1 MKRALRVLLV
11 GVVAGGAI
19 GYGAIANQ
27 AKAASTMTLQL
38 QLTINCHRELGN
50 NGGPFRTC
58 VDTGATLDGS
68 FVGYSGISD
77 FGPTQGGPCNEPWT
91 LSSGPDRLSGTIT
104 CNGPGTIPQVS
115 VTGGSGRFAGYTAP
129 PTPQPTFAYAD
140 VDVPPIVVD
149 IPATP
154 VREETT
160 FPLCGYGGNGFGS
173 ASPVCPETGDGTG
186 LVILTLTGP

>member
-1 MKRALRVLLV
+1 VKRALRFLLV

-38 QLTINCHRELGN
+38 QLTIRCQRTLGN
-50 NGGPFRTC
+50 SNFMMYRTC
-58 VDTGATLDGS
+58 IDTGATLDGS
-68 FVGYSGISD
+68 FVGDSGVTD
-77 FGPTQGGPCNEPWT
+77 FGPTQGGPCYEPWT
-91 LSSGPDRLSGTIT
+91 LSGGPDRLSGIIT

-129 PTPQPTFAYAD
+129 PTPEPTFVYGD
-140 VDVPPIVVD
+140 VDVPYVGVT

-154 VREETT
+154 VREQTT
-160 FPLCGYGGNGFGS
+160 LPVCGSGGPGFEP
-173 ASPVCPETGDGTG
+173 PVNCPETGDGTG